1 MAELSSEILEELLFP
16 NGVENAPDTNALIGK
31 FKNKTLTVRDALI
44 IHAQDT
50 GIRFDKHE
58 VVKNITTKQMQELL
72 PDEGKKKPT
81 RAGGFVTKVKKFKEI
96 LDRNFFDVTYDLNE
110 LNKLVGGK
118 DIRIAAQAVDGSTKK
133 FFDANKTAIG
143 GGQQINYPRDPITK
157 VPQLR
162 GGMAFDEVPPP
173 KSIWPQIIQATEEIA
188 TDPKYGPT
196 YAKAFFLSAIL
207 PIRGNDITQM
217 TVSKKFAAG
226 LETVRP
232 NLSINADG
240 VLTLSLESMLGRG
253 QKGLPRRVVLTPFLD
268 NLLRADYDDAIKS
281 KRNYLFNIETLDAD
295 GNIIKGKDKLPTTT
309 KLSEAAKVHFAPL
322 MKEFEYILGREVV
335 GLKDLRKIASSTIAM
350 HPRINNPEI
359 AVELLGHTG
368 DKAFIKGAS
377 KMDAKSYI
385 SNIAGVGAEDKITN
399 VLALYES
406 LIADTLEYSDV
417 NDLARNSG
425 ISLADET
432 LHIEKIENTGQKQE
446 TRIQTSE
453 EIAEA
458 ADKRKI
464 QHKLY
469 LAGKEKEIGKTK
481 LEAEESLLKAAEM
494 EKERRA
500 KYGDNQGPEVDK
512 LHAKSSPFLQKIAQ
526 MAGIPEEELVGLTTE
541 EIKEKV
547 NKKTKTK
554 ITGKDIGKLGFTGG
568 IAALGLAAYGSDPA
582 SAAGQDIAYLGA
594 ATGAK
599 VIGLA
604 GGPAVTA
611 GMVAAEAFTPSVA
624 SDDVQDLVSDKT
636 FMEMGRISELT
647 GESPLDVNTKAQA
660 LADVQD
666 VEAQVSRAT
675 EGGSF
680 EHPQITRE
688 KQANR
693 ARLEQQLFDIGLH

>member
-1 MAELSSEILEELLFP
+1 
-16 NGVENAPDTNALIGK
+16 
-31 FKNKTLTVRDALI
+31 
-44 IHAQDT
+44 
-50 GIRFDKHE
+50 
-58 VVKNITTKQMQELL
+58 
-72 PDEGKKKPT
+72 
-81 RAGGFVTKVKKFKEI
+81 
-96 LDRNFFDVTYDLNE
+96 
-110 LNKLVGGK
+110 
-118 DIRIAAQAVDGSTKK
+118 
-133 FFDANKTAIG
+133 
-143 GGQQINYPRDPITK
+143 
-157 VPQLR
+157 
-162 GGMAFDEVPPP
+162 
-173 KSIWPQIIQATEEIA
+173 
-188 TDPKYGPT
+188 
-196 YAKAFFLSAIL
+196 
-207 PIRGNDITQM
+207 
-217 TVSKKFAAG
+217 
-226 LETVRP
+226 
-232 NLSINADG
+232 
-240 VLTLSLESMLGRG
+240 
-253 QKGLPRRVVLTPFLD
+253 
-268 NLLRADYDDAIKS
+268 
-281 KRNYLFNIETLDAD
+281 
-295 GNIIKGKDKLPTTT
+295 
-309 KLSEAAKVHFAPL
+309 

-432 LHIEKIENTGQKQE
+432 LHIEKIILMEDLKSGLLNRPYSIPAKYFYDAKG
-446 TRIQTSE
+446 SE
-453 EIAEA
+453 LFE
-458 ADKRKI
+458 KI
-464 QHKLY
+464 CSTNEY
-469 LAGKEKEIGKTK
+469 YPSR
-481 LEAEESLLKAAEM
+481 AEESLLKAAEM

-547 NKKTKTK
+547 NKKTKTN